1 MDTEQTPLSD
11 ADAEAANPT
20 LSEDDWRADL
30 IAYMGDP
37 ADERQPDEFTV
48 ADVSAMYPNLS
59 LNTIAKRLSKLVQS
73 GEYTKRTAV
82 IDGHATL
89 LYRKAR

>member
-1 MDTEQTPLSD
+1 MDTEQAPLPD
-11 ADAEAANPT
+11 ADAETANPT

-37 ADERQPDEFTV
+37 ADERRPDEFTT
-48 ADVSAMYPNLS
+48 ADACAMYPGLS
-59 LNTIAKRLSKLVQS
+59 VNTVAKRLNRLVQS
-73 GEYTKRTAV
+73 GEYTKRLAV
-82 IDGHATL
+82 MDGHAML